1 MEKIYS
7 IKFGGQSG
15 QGVKTSGFITL
26 KSIKDLGLKT
36 FAMSE
41 YPSLIKGG
49 HSTYQ
54 ICFSKDKISSVVQ
67 NLDIL
72 IALNEETIKI
82 HYKEILENGWLVYD
96 SSYKIDESIKSELE
110 SKKINL
116 LSVPASE
123 IVQNHKGLPVMI
135 NSAIFGTLWRILSN
149 DFEILE
155 KRMIQI
161 FGLKGKDSDIN
172 IQIAKEGFNIL
183 ATNQSKFNLQKLDT
197 APALIGTGNEV
208 AGLSIYASGCRF
220 FVAYPMTPSS
230 GILHY
235 LASRAIKY
243 NMIVKQAEDEISAVL
258 LSMGANY
265 AGTRSAC
272 GTSGGGLALMT
283 EAISLAGMTETPLV
297 IFDSQRPAPA
307 TGMPTWTE
315 QGDLNFVLNIG
326 HGEFPRIILAPGDI
340 KEVFEL
346 TSKAF
351 NLAEKYQT
359 PVIVLLDKYLSES
372 WFWEEQNSILLNQP
386 KIERGKLL
394 TQEDLNENSNFLR
407 YKLTEDGIS
416 PKSIPGMKNGEHLAN
431 SDEHDEKG
439 YSTEDTEIRIKMM
452 GKRSNKINSIINEF
466 ESPEIYWP
474 KEAKNTILCWGST
487 KGPATDAMN
496 MINSK
501 GNFINVLHF
510 KEIYPLKTE
519 TIENFKNNNLIAV
532 ENNYSG
538 QFADLVQNKTGIKIT
553 KRILKF
559 NGSQFY
565 SDELAK
571 LIKEKIQ

>member
-1 MEKIYS
+1 
-7 IKFGGQSG
+7 
-15 QGVKTSGFITL
+15 
-26 KSIKDLGLKT
+26 
-36 FAMSE
+36 
-41 YPSLIKGG
+41 
-49 HSTYQ
+49 
-54 ICFSKDKISSVVQ
+54 
-67 NLDIL
+67 
-72 IALNEETIKI
+72 
-82 HYKEILENGWLVYD
+82 
-96 SSYKIDESIKSELE
+96 
-110 SKKINL
+110 
-116 LSVPASE
+116 
-123 IVQNHKGLPVMI
+123 
-135 NSAIFGTLWRILSN
+135 
-149 DFEILE
+149 
-155 KRMIQI
+155 
-161 FGLKGKDSDIN
+161 
-172 IQIAKEGFNIL
+172 
-183 ATNQSKFNLQKLDT
+183 
-197 APALIGTGNEV
+197 
-208 AGLSIYASGCRF
+208 
-220 FVAYPMTPSS
+220 
-230 GILHY
+230 
-235 LASRAIKY
+235 
-243 NMIVKQAEDEISAVL
+243 MIVKQAEDEISAVL

-466 ESPEIYWP
+466 ESPEIYGP